1 LNTWV
6 SGGIKQ
12 GKSSFGSH
20 LRKGKTVRKSNLYK
34 IFIWQAR
41 TFIFSYTQRN
51 RFAEYFPLMNYI
63 PVLKGR
69 TQQYLISVI
78 LVLAISGI
86 CMGIASF
93 LGYRVVAF
101 ILLLTVS
108 LIAMLFDIGPVL
120 VAAVLSAFIWNFFF
134 IPPRFTFN
142 VQATEDVIFFIMY
155 FVIALINAAL
165 SYKIR
170 QMEKAARKKEEKV
183 SALKLYDT
191 LLHSLSHELR
201 TPISTII
208 AATDNLQAG
217 NGDLSLHNKQ
227 QLVTEIARASFRL
240 NQQVENLLNM
250 SRLETGV
257 IKPKLDWC
265 DINDLVYGVVRK
277 VEDNKVTNKIH
288 IHINP
293 NLPLIKSDKMMMEQI
308 LYNLINNACLY
319 TPGDSEINVSATTHA
334 DVFQI
339 IVEDNGNGFPENE
352 IENVFDKFYRLGQ
365 SRTGGTGLGL
375 SIVRGFTE
383 ALKGKVSL
391 KNVSTGGARF
401 TVEIPCEL
409 SYLTA

>member
-1 LNTWV
+1 M
-6 SGGIKQ
+6 S
-12 GKSSFGSH
+12 
-20 LRKGKTVRKSNLYK
+20 
-34 IFIWQAR
+34 
-41 TFIFSYTQRN
+41 
-51 RFAEYFPLMNYI
+51 YFP
-63 PVLKGR
+63 VRTGR
-69 TQQYLISVI
+69 AKQYLISVV
-78 LVLAISGI
+78 LVLAVSGI

-108 LIAMLFDIGPVL
+108 LIAMLFDIWPVL
-120 VAAVLSAFIWNFFF
+120 IAAVLSAFIWNFFF

-142 VQATEDVIFFIMY
+142 VHTTDDVIYFVMY
-155 FVIALINAAL
+155 FVIALINGAL
-165 SYKIR
+165 TYKIR

-208 AATDNLQAG
+208 AATDNLQT
-217 NGDLSLHNKQ
+217 GDGRLSLQNKQ
-227 QLVTEIARASFRL
+227 ELIAEIAKASLRL

-293 NLPLIKSDKMMMEQI
+293 NLPLIKSDKIMLEQI
-308 LYNLINNACLY
+308 LYNLLNNACLY
-319 TPGDSEINVSATTHA
+319 TPADSDIHVSATTHSGI
-334 DVFQI
+334 FQI
-339 IVEDNGNGFPENE
+339 IVEDNGGGFPENE
-352 IENVFDKFYRLGQ
+352 IGNVFDKFYRLSQ

-383 ALKGKVSL
+383 SLKGKVSL
-391 KNVSTGGARF
+391 RNISTGGARF

-409 SYLTA
+409 SYLTT